1 MEYIYNKMS
10 DYIII
15 VNDKGIISFCNKS
28 FLNKFNYQNE
38 DILNSNINKIINNE
52 DIYNILNQSKEIDTV
67 LKIYSNNN
75 ELINIKCNISKLNSS
90 NETIIIGKQINSK
103 PYTMEMLEDILDKM
117 DTITFVLDNEERYL
131 YANKALENLYNKKR
145 EDIIGTYNSDYW
157 DEDMYKAI
165 KKNNEEI
172 IKMKSPKIFNEEFK
186 IGNNR
191 YLLESY
197 KSAVF
202 DKDENF
208 KYIVGT
214 TKNISLDRILSEELY
229 KNYNSLIY
237 KNGIRG
243 FVNSQKYFKSVLND
257 ICKSVLDYTNANRV
271 TIWIYNKEE
280 EYTESKLTLDA
291 SGKFFNNESRIPLN
305 NEDLIL
311 LDKNNGFNIML
322 PVEQIDDKYIT
333 DDYKNMSYY
342 GAYKIEIDDEFIGS
356 VGISY
361 TNDNKPKFNCDE
373 YMSHICNRIGMI
385 IKVSQISQERDIE
398 NKKRRD
404 SENELEQYLNISVD
418 IVAKVGRNGVLK
430 NISPSCYNTLGW
442 NKEELINTYL
452 GNIIHPEDVD
462 NFKHRDINKHQDGTL
477 NRHISRLKHKN
488 GHYIYLEWSS
498 IYLKDEQLYI
508 TTARDI
514 TKKLEMEK
522 EMKILEE
529 AVKLESVKNEFLS
542 NMSHEFRTPI
552 NIILGTMQVLNKN
565 IENNNIEIDSLRR
578 YSNYIKQNSYRLLR
592 LVNNLIDIN
601 KMDVGSYKLNC
612 YNNDIVSLV
621 EDITLSVSDYIKGNN
636 INLIFDTNIEE
647 VVTNS
652 DPDKI
657 ERIMLNLLSNAIKYT
672 NDDGLI
678 EVKLHGEKDKVVV
691 SVKDSGIGIPKENL
705 DSIFDRFSQVD
716 DSLNRICEGSGIG
729 LSLVKNLVEMH
740 GGNIYVNSKVNEGSE
755 FTFSIPITLG
765 KDIDINS
772 EERKLKHV
780 ERCNIEFSDI
790 YN

>member
-1 MEYIYNKMS
+1 
-10 DYIII
+10 
-15 VNDKGIISFCNKS
+15 
-28 FLNKFNYQNE
+28 
-38 DILNSNINKIINNE
+38 
-52 DIYNILNQSKEIDTV
+52 
-67 LKIYSNNN
+67 
-75 ELINIKCNISKLNSS
+75 
-90 NETIIIGKQINSK
+90 
-103 PYTMEMLEDILDKM
+103 
-117 DTITFVLDNEERYL
+117 
-131 YANKALENLYNKKR
+131 
-145 EDIIGTYNSDYW
+145 
-157 DEDMYKAI
+157 
-165 KKNNEEI
+165 
-172 IKMKSPKIFNEEFK
+172 
-186 IGNNR
+186 
-191 YLLESY
+191 
-197 KSAVF
+197 
-202 DKDENF
+202 
-208 KYIVGT
+208 
-214 TKNISLDRILSEELY
+214 
-229 KNYNSLIY
+229 
-237 KNGIRG
+237 
-243 FVNSQKYFKSVLND
+243 
-257 ICKSVLDYTNANRV
+257 
-271 TIWIYNKEE
+271 
-280 EYTESKLTLDA
+280 
-291 SGKFFNNESRIPLN
+291 
-305 NEDLIL
+305 
-311 LDKNNGFNIML
+311 
-322 PVEQIDDKYIT
+322 
-333 DDYKNMSYY
+333 
-342 GAYKIEIDDEFIGS
+342 
-356 VGISY
+356 
-361 TNDNKPKFNCDE
+361 
-373 YMSHICNRIGMI
+373 
-385 IKVSQISQERDIE
+385 
-398 NKKRRD
+398 
-404 SENELEQYLNISVD
+404 
-418 IVAKVGRNGVLK
+418 
-430 NISPSCYNTLGW
+430 
-442 NKEELINTYL
+442 
-452 GNIIHPEDVD
+452 
-462 NFKHRDINKHQDGTL
+462 
-477 NRHISRLKHKN
+477 
-488 GHYIYLEWSS
+488 
-498 IYLKDEQLYI
+498 
-508 TTARDI
+508 
-514 TKKLEMEK
+514 
-522 EMKILEE
+522 MKILEE

-647 VVTNS
+647 VITNC